1 MKATDTR
8 LLSTAVLA
16 AAASR
21 LAVDAFHQPLIR
33 PILSSKNIGANI
45 GRVRSTIRFSS
56 IDDDVSSDIAA
67 LDSELAAEIDAALE
81 LAQQAIDGSTEEGL
95 DEIANLLM
103 EAPPNLIPT
112 PPKDAPTETVIE
124 SLRNEESEGTIELT
138 EKQPTPPTSPPPPKT
153 TASFGETL
161 QKAAME
167 EAEKLKKLLFGLKG
181 DISETESRTEE
192 AKGTADALKQ
202 EIEASIKERDATVKN
217 IENEFAAEK
226 ERLVQ
231 EIGTASEDLQL
242 VIDQSAKNITD
253 AQLDVD
259 RADEA
264 LVSTMDSL
272 TSAIQKITSE
282 VMGTEKEKEEIQQT
296 KQSRLD
302 KIMQEAKEN
311 MIGLKKTLEFESA
324 YINRVNAELV
334 QMAEEAESQVKEA
347 YGAAAQIRNERLSLQ
362 EQIDTVERNALTQI
376 AELEQKLVEDD
387 AFYAKLLA
395 SERTRIS
402 KVIDDAYQKYGEIV
416 SKEEAKRKSV
426 EDDYAL
432 QLSQKEKEGRTAID
446 AIETKVKDKLD
457 ALEAKHSKE
466 RIEIY
471 QQKIEA
477 VAAERDVMLAELA
490 VESAKL
496 ESIRVKMGVKLNR
509 VRTDVAGVKAA
520 FEQELKKRRLLAE
533 EERQELLGRI
543 EDVRSDMTDKIIAQQ
558 ESMETQKSAYSE
570 AQDAAIAKSE
580 EECRQAWTEL
590 ATLKK
595 TLNDTDVE
603 KRRMAGTIADKT
615 ALIESYENDRTSFR
629 KSVRLSFKVAREK
642 IGSKAKGLIGK
653 DDK

>member
-334 QMAEEAESQVKEA
+334 QMKP
-347 YGAAAQIRNERLSLQ
+347 SLFVPFWVPQ
-362 EQIDTVERNALTQI
+362 
-376 AELEQKLVEDD
+376 
-387 AFYAKLLA
+387 
-395 SERTRIS
+395 
-402 KVIDDAYQKYGEIV
+402 YQKET
-416 SKEEAKRKSV
+416 RK
-426 EDDYAL
+426 
-432 QLSQKEKEGRTAID
+432 AIYFQFSCQHFF
-446 AIETKVKDKLD
+446 A
-457 ALEAKHSKE
+457 
-466 RIEIY
+466 
-471 QQKIEA
+471 
-477 VAAERDVMLAELA
+477 
-490 VESAKL
+490 
-496 ESIRVKMGVKLNR
+496 
-509 VRTDVAGVKAA
+509 
-520 FEQELKKRRLLAE
+520 
-533 EERQELLGRI
+533 
-543 EDVRSDMTDKIIAQQ
+543 
-558 ESMETQKSAYSE
+558 
-570 AQDAAIAKSE
+570 
-580 EECRQAWTEL
+580 
-590 ATLKK
+590 
-595 TLNDTDVE
+595 
-603 KRRMAGTIADKT
+603 
-615 ALIESYENDRTSFR
+615 
-629 KSVRLSFKVAREK
+629 
-642 IGSKAKGLIGK
+642 
-653 DDK
+653 